1 MQRDGKYIYCIIAS
15 EYDINLGPIGIGGR
29 GDLVSTIGFDGL
41 CMVVSDYPLSPIP
54 NGIINPENMLA
65 HQKVIEEVMKEFRS
79 VIPIRFGTIAATP
92 DEIRNLLNRR
102 YNEFMELLKQF
113 ENKVELNVRGTWKN
127 MDTIYKEIDKEH
139 SELQKINLEIDQLD
153 DKDNE
158 NKIRKIDEAGKLV
171 ENALVVK
178 KQEETEKIIEAFRK
192 SVFEYKHNK
201 TSNHA
206 MFMNT
211 AFLVNSGREVEF
223 DHIMNDLGIK
233 YEDRCDFIYTAPL
246 PLFNFINLKIFPE
259 RWEL

>member
-15 EYDINLGPIGIGGR
+15 NYDVNLGSIGVGGR

-41 CMVVSDYPLSPIP
+41 CMVVSDHPLSRFVV
-54 NGIINPENMLA
+54 NPENMLA

-102 YNEFMELLKQF
+102 YSEFMELLRQF

-127 MDTIYKEIDKEH
+127 MGIIFKEIDKEH
-139 SELQKINLEIDQLD
+139 TELQKIRAVIEKLKDPEKRNL
-153 DKDNE
+153 
-158 NKIRKIDEAGKLV
+158 KIAEAGKLV
-171 ENALVVK
+171 EQALIEK
-178 KQEETEKIIEAFRK
+178 KAEETDKIVDAFRR
-192 SVFEYKHNK
+192 SVFEYKMNK
-201 TSNHA
+201 TSGDA

-223 DHIMNDLGIK
+223 DNIMADLGNRFI
-233 YEDRCDFIYTAPL
+233 DRSDFVYTAPL
-246 PLFNFINLKIFPE
+246 PIFNFIDLKIFPE
-259 RWEL
+259 KWEL